1 MDAETI
7 LTELRRYITKRKI
20 PLDMQQSQYY
30 VGEEPDLTQAE
41 AAQLLAYN
49 DLVAFL
55 DTFDMGEHGGVG

>member
-41 AAQLLAYN
+41 AAQLVAYN
-49 DLVAFL
+49 DLLAFL
-55 DTFDMGEHGGVG
+55 DTFDIGEHGGAG